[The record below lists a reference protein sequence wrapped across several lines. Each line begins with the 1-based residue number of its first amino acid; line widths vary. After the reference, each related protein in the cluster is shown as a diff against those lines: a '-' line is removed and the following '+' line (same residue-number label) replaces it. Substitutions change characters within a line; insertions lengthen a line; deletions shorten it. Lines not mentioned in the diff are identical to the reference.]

1 MPGPCAARAVIREL
15 RGSPEILDPL
25 CGKGFA
31 RKNTRIFGEPLSFPL
46 PERSFMGLP
55 LGFWSRWSE
64 WQTMHSTGW
73 SEARLL
79 KRIGIGVR
87 PYENF
92 AHILGETRG
101 AYQAFEGGW
110 AFLQISFGRE
120 AQCGGYGRHEEPWHL
135 GSHAEEPR
143 RRCSD
148 EGEEGGPRIETTA
161 NANRQGPVRQE
172 LP

>member
-55 LGFWSRWSE
+55 LGLRSGWSE

-73 SEARLL
+73 SEA
-79 KRIGIGVR
+79 
-87 PYENF
+87 
-92 AHILGETRG
+92 
-101 AYQAFEGGW
+101 
-110 AFLQISFGRE
+110 
-120 AQCGGYGRHEEPWHL
+120 
-135 GSHAEEPR
+135 AEEDRDRHP
-143 RRCSD
+143 SLW
-148 EGEEGGPRIETTA
+148 
-161 NANRQGPVRQE
+161 E
-172 LP
+172 LRSHSG

>member
-55 LGFWSRWSE
+55 PGFWFRWSE

-87 PYENF
+87 PYESF
-92 AHILGETRG
+92 AHIPGETRG
-101 AYQAFEGGW
+101 AYQAFKGGW
-110 AFLQISFGRE
+110 AFLQISF
-120 AQCGGYGRHEEPWHL
+120 L
-135 GSHAEEPR
+135 GR
-143 RRCSD
+143 RRNVED
-148 EGEEGGPRIETTA
+148 MEGMRNRGKASREPCRGTEATLLRLGGERRP
-161 NANRQGPVRQE
+161 PH
-172 LP
+172 